1 MPTKAFHSVIWKN
14 CPKET
19 FVSKK
24 RLEMGVISAIGGYNF
39 GCFNSLAIEH
49 NELSS
54 VSVDISHKRDKRRLA
69 QSEKKNSS
77 DWRKK
82 RIINKLAKSSKN
94 TKNIKKKGKHM
105 VLKRIELSGIA
116 LPSGAMTNSFEE
128 TINEVLFHSFP
139 DDCENEDDDC
149 HKEIRSDALIYTS
162 VTDDPPFTIHE
173 INAVINKL
181 KLKKAPGPD
190 SIPNEVVKKLHEMY
204 PVLFLTVF
212 NSCLRLKT
220 FPRCWKNAKIILIPK
235 VNDVRV
241 PKKKRNL
248 HTVLVFLDIKSAF
261 DNAWWPGI
269 LSLLKRSSIP
279 GNLFAVISSFLK
291 DRSVTLSLG
300 HSSKEKF
307 LNKGCPQGS
316 VSGPFLW
323 NVIINDF
330 LEKILAFSSCETIA
344 FADDL
349 LLCFQGKSFHDI
361 CRQAQL
367 TLDFASTWTK
377 NFKLEFNAVKSKVM
391 FLEKREKNALTGNLT
406 LNGFSLDCV
415 KELKYLG
422 VVLDSKFCWKQH
434 VLHLSNKCEK
444 ILLGLNKVARNSF
457 GIKSNVSSLI
467 YKQGIVP
474 FICYGSQIWGSALK
488 KKIYCRLLRKIQ
500 RRILL
505 RVISGYRTISYEAV
519 FAISGFPPIDIFI
532 IRNNEFK
539 IATKNCTNKCL
550 DGSLRVSE
558 LPHPSERFPLNLV
571 NYRKNIENNF
581 PVVCFTDGS
590 KINSKVGLA
599 FVIFQDF
606 IEIGTRQ
613 FRIRDECSVFQ
624 AELLCI
630 AQAVSWICNNEI
642 LSSNFLICSDSLSS
656 LCALNNIYSQNK
668 LIVKTHINLDFLRSR
683 GVQVFF
689 SFVRGHTGIY
699 GNERADWLAK
709 EATKLRNLVPMSI
722 PKSYHKKVFK
732 EKIISEWN
740 NLYQISINAHLT
752 KEFFPSIQSRLK
764 AKHFH
769 PNFKLTQ
776 LLTGHGNFKAYLK
789 RFNLSLT
796 DQCSCSSDTI

>member
-1 MPTKAFHSVIWKN
+1 MDFTEINSRGKRGELLGRIDRQNSRSRTAKTIIIKFGLHASFVELESTKNAVNECPHSLFVINEDCGPTFCGSRGSSYIDVTAVGTDLLEDVSCWHLTDYDSLSDHKAIEFDIALDFNSPTNDGDSCTFNLKKANWKLFYDSSKFLLSSISDLIVSCQN
-14 CPKET
+14 PESLHDLAKELI
-19 FVSKK
+19 SIILNSCKMSIPIKK
-24 RLEMGVISAIGGYNF
+24 RGMHRVPWWTTEIGCMRKHVNAARRRFQRCKNATLKEIYKSKYQELKTNYNLKLLDAKISSWKKFLDEINVNNVWKKIYSFGVKQQF
-39 GCFNSLAIEH
+39 
-49 NELSS
+49 
-54 VSVDISHKRDKRRLA
+54 
-69 QSEKKNSS
+69 Q
-77 DWRKK
+77 
-82 RIINKLAKSSKN
+82 
-94 TKNIKKKGKHM
+94 
-105 VLKRIELSGIA
+105 KRIELSGIA

-190 SIPNEVVKKLHEMY
+190 SILNEVVKKLHEMY
-204 PVLFLTVF
+204 PDIFLTVF
-212 NSCLRLKT
+212 NSCLCLKT

-241 PKKKRNL
+241 PKLDNL
-248 HTVLVFLDIKSAF
+248 RCI
-261 DNAWWPGI
+261 
-269 LSLLKRSSIP
+269 SLLS
-279 GNLFAVISSFLK
+279 
-291 DRSVTLSLG
+291 TLG

-330 LEKILAFSSCETIA
+330 WKKSWLFLPVKRLLLLMTYFFVSRESLFMT
-344 FADDL
+344 FADKRSL
-349 LLCFQGKSFHDI
+349 LLTLL
-361 CRQAQL
+361 QL
-367 TLDFASTWTK
+367 GQRILILSLMLSSQ
-377 NFKLEFNAVKSKVM
+377 KLCSWR
-391 FLEKREKNALTGNLT
+391 REKNALTGNLT

-422 VVLDSKFCWKQH
+422 VVLD
-434 VLHLSNKCEK
+434 
-444 ILLGLNKVARNSF
+444 I
-457 GIKSNVSSLI
+457 
-467 YKQGIVP
+467 
-474 FICYGSQIWGSALK
+474 
-488 KKIYCRLLRKIQ
+488 
-500 RRILL
+500 
-505 RVISGYRTISYEAV
+505 
-519 FAISGFPPIDIFI
+519 
-532 IRNNEFK
+532 
-539 IATKNCTNKCL
+539 
-550 DGSLRVSE
+550 
-558 LPHPSERFPLNLV
+558 
-571 NYRKNIENNF
+571 
-581 PVVCFTDGS
+581 VCFTDGS
-590 KINSKVGLA
+590 KINTKVGLA

-709 EATKLRNLVPMSI
+709 EATKLRDLVPMSI

-776 LLTGHGNFKAYLK
+776 FLTGHGNFKAYLK

-796 DQCSCSSDTI
+796 DQCSCSSDTIQNAKHLILACTNFS

>member
-1 MPTKAFHSVIWKN
+1 
-14 CPKET
+14 
-19 FVSKK
+19 
-24 RLEMGVISAIGGYNF
+24 
-39 GCFNSLAIEH
+39 
-49 NELSS
+49 
-54 VSVDISHKRDKRRLA
+54 
-69 QSEKKNSS
+69 
-77 DWRKK
+77 
-82 RIINKLAKSSKN
+82 
-94 TKNIKKKGKHM
+94 
-105 VLKRIELSGIA
+105 
-116 LPSGAMTNSFEE
+116 MTNSFEE

-181 KLKKAPGPD
+181 KLKTAPGPD

-204 PVLFLTVF
+204 PDLFLTVF

-241 PKKKRNL
+241 PKLDNL
-248 HTVLVFLDIKSAF
+248 RCI
-261 DNAWWPGI
+261 
-269 LSLLKRSSIP
+269 SLLS
-279 GNLFAVISSFLK
+279 
-291 DRSVTLSLG
+291 TLGKCFERL
-300 HSSKEKF
+300 
-307 LNKGCPQGS
+307 
-316 VSGPFLW
+316 
-323 NVIINDF
+323 IINRVAWRLYKDNYF
-330 LEKILAFSSCETIA
+330 NKNQFGFIPHKCTEDAL
-344 FADDL
+344 
-349 LLCFQGKSFHDI
+349 GKSFHHI

-422 VVLDSKFCWKQH
+422 VVLD
-434 VLHLSNKCEK
+434 
-444 ILLGLNKVARNSF
+444 I
-457 GIKSNVSSLI
+457 
-467 YKQGIVP
+467 
-474 FICYGSQIWGSALK
+474 
-488 KKIYCRLLRKIQ
+488 
-500 RRILL
+500 
-505 RVISGYRTISYEAV
+505 
-519 FAISGFPPIDIFI
+519 
-532 IRNNEFK
+532 
-539 IATKNCTNKCL
+539 
-550 DGSLRVSE
+550 
-558 LPHPSERFPLNLV
+558 
-571 NYRKNIENNF
+571 
-581 PVVCFTDGS
+581 VCFTDGS
-590 KINSKVGLA
+590 KINSMVGLA

-613 FRIRDECSVFQ
+613 FRIRDECSVFV

-709 EATKLRNLVPMSI
+709 EATKLRDLVPMSI
-722 PKSYHKKVFK
+722 PKSYDKKVFK
-732 EKIISEWN
+732 ED
-740 NLYQISINAHLT
+740 
-752 KEFFPSIQSRLK
+752 
-764 AKHFH
+764 
-769 PNFKLTQ
+769 
-776 LLTGHGNFKAYLK
+776 YL
-789 RFNLSLT
+789 RME
-796 DQCSCSSDTI
+796 

>member
-1 MPTKAFHSVIWKN
+1 MT
-14 CPKET
+14 
-19 FVSKK
+19 
-24 RLEMGVISAIGGYNF
+24 RL
-39 GCFNSLAIEH
+39 
-49 NELSS
+49 
-54 VSVDISHKRDKRRLA
+54 
-69 QSEKKNSS
+69 
-77 DWRKK
+77 
-82 RIINKLAKSSKN
+82 
-94 TKNIKKKGKHM
+94 
-105 VLKRIELSGIA
+105 
-116 LPSGAMTNSFEE
+116 
-128 TINEVLFHSFP
+128 
-139 DDCENEDDDC
+139 
-149 HKEIRSDALIYTS
+149 
-162 VTDDPPFTIHE
+162 FTIHE

-190 SIPNEVVKKLHEMY
+190 SIPNEVVKKLHELY
-204 PVLFLTVF
+204 PDLFLTVF

-241 PKKKRNL
+241 PKLDNL
-248 HTVLVFLDIKSAF
+248 RCI
-261 DNAWWPGI
+261 
-269 LSLLKRSSIP
+269 SLLS
-279 GNLFAVISSFLK
+279 
-291 DRSVTLSLG
+291 TLG

-330 LEKILAFSSCETIA
+330 LEKSWLFLPVKRLLLLMTYFFVSRESPFMT
-344 FADDL
+344 FADKRSL
-349 LLCFQGKSFHDI
+349 LL
-361 CRQAQL
+361 
-367 TLDFASTWTK
+367 TLLQPGQRI
-377 NFKLEFNAVKSKVM
+377 FKLEFNAVKSKVM
-391 FLEKREKNALTGNLT
+391 FLEKKKKNALTGNLT

-422 VVLDSKFCWKQH
+422 VVLD
-434 VLHLSNKCEK
+434 
-444 ILLGLNKVARNSF
+444 I
-457 GIKSNVSSLI
+457 
-467 YKQGIVP
+467 
-474 FICYGSQIWGSALK
+474 
-488 KKIYCRLLRKIQ
+488 
-500 RRILL
+500 
-505 RVISGYRTISYEAV
+505 ISGYRTISYEAV

-709 EATKLRNLVPMSI
+709 EATKLRDLVPMSI

-776 LLTGHGNFKAYLK
+776 FLTGHGNFKAYLK

-796 DQCSCSSDTI
+796 DQCSCSSDSIQNAKHLMLACTNFSSKDVHS

>member
-1 MPTKAFHSVIWKN
+1 
-14 CPKET
+14 
-19 FVSKK
+19 
-24 RLEMGVISAIGGYNF
+24 
-39 GCFNSLAIEH
+39 
-49 NELSS
+49 
-54 VSVDISHKRDKRRLA
+54 
-69 QSEKKNSS
+69 
-77 DWRKK
+77 
-82 RIINKLAKSSKN
+82 
-94 TKNIKKKGKHM
+94 
-105 VLKRIELSGIA
+105 
-116 LPSGAMTNSFEE
+116 
-128 TINEVLFHSFP
+128 
-139 DDCENEDDDC
+139 
-149 HKEIRSDALIYTS
+149 
-162 VTDDPPFTIHE
+162 
-173 INAVINKL
+173 
-181 KLKKAPGPD
+181 
-190 SIPNEVVKKLHEMY
+190 
-204 PVLFLTVF
+204 
-212 NSCLRLKT
+212 
-220 FPRCWKNAKIILIPK
+220 
-235 VNDVRV
+235 
-241 PKKKRNL
+241 
-248 HTVLVFLDIKSAF
+248 
-261 DNAWWPGI
+261 
-269 LSLLKRSSIP
+269 
-279 GNLFAVISSFLK
+279 
-291 DRSVTLSLG
+291 
-300 HSSKEKF
+300 
-307 LNKGCPQGS
+307 
-316 VSGPFLW
+316 
-323 NVIINDF
+323 
-330 LEKILAFSSCETIA
+330 
-344 FADDL
+344 
-349 LLCFQGKSFHDI
+349 
-361 CRQAQL
+361 
-367 TLDFASTWTK
+367 
-377 NFKLEFNAVKSKVM
+377 M
-391 FLEKREKNALTGNLT
+391 FLEKREKNALTGYLT

-422 VVLDSKFCWKQH
+422 VVLDR
-434 VLHLSNKCEK
+434 
-444 ILLGLNKVARNSF
+444 LNKVARNSF

-500 RRILL
+500 RRIVL

-590 KINSKVGLA
+590 KINTKVGLA

-613 FRIRDECSVFQ
+613 FRISDECSVFQ

-668 LIVKTHINLDFLRSR
+668 LIVKTHINLNFLRSR

-709 EATKLRNLVPMSI
+709 EATKLRDLVPMSI

-776 LLTGHGNFKAYLK
+776 FLTGHGNFKAYLK
-789 RFNLSLT
+789 HFNLSLT
-796 DQCSCSSDTI
+796 DQCSCSSDTIQNAKHLILACTNFSSERCTLMKCLQKNNIEWPPPLSAFVDGNSSFTFFCAFINSIFPCIN